1 MARNSNR
8 TNPNSLEEQNEPIQA
23 DSAAPIVSGGQMS
36 WSTPTEFVELP
47 SQGKFY
53 PPGHPLDGEDTLEIR
68 FMTAKEEDIL
78 TSRALLKKGIVLD
91 RLIDSVIVDKRIKAK
106 DLLIGDKN
114 AVLIATRVTGYG
126 EEYDT
131 KVQCPSCGATSDSSF
146 NIDEVKKVQG
156 SELPEGVEAT
166 ASNTFV
172 LTAPATKVSVECRLM
187 TGDDERKLA
196 KMDEQRRKHKL
207 PSAALTNQLRQSI
220 VAVNGNNQPSYVN
233 GFVDNMPARDSRYIR
248 EVYQKVMPNV
258 TLEHSFECESCDYVA
273 EAQGVPLGTNFFW
286 PDA

>member
-8 TNPNSLEEQNEPIQA
+8 TDPNSLEEQDQPIQA
-23 DSAAPIVSGGQMS
+23 DSAAPIMAGAQMS

-53 PPGHPLDGEDTLEIR
+53 PPGHPLEGEDTLEIR

-78 TSRALLKKGIVLD
+78 TSQALLKKGIVLD

-126 EEYDT
+126 EEYEV
-131 KVQCPSCGATSDSSF
+131 KVQCPSCGSSVESSF
-146 NIDEVKKVQG
+146 IIGEVTSVEE
-156 SELPEGVEAT
+156 SEMVEGVELT
-166 ASNTFV
+166 AANTFT
-172 LTAPATKVSVECRLM
+172 LTAPVTKAIVECRLM
-187 TGDDERKLA
+187 TGEDERKLT
-196 KMDEQRRKHKL
+196 KMQEQRRKHKL
-207 PSAALTNQLRQSI
+207 PSASLTNQLRQSI
-220 VAVNGNNQPSYVN
+220 VSVNGNNQPVYVN
-233 GFVDNMPARDSRYIR
+233 GFIDNLPAKDSRYIR

-258 TLEHSFECESCDYVA
+258 TLEHSFECDSCDYTS

-286 PDA
+286 PDT